1 MTSTDQRTRSVR
13 SWGAGTSAVV
23 RLLIALDEPVT
34 GVAIAR
40 EVGVS
45 QPRVSQVLAQ
55 LRTEGAVVALPHG
68 YLGDTAR
75 LLDLCLVHAKPYLVE
90 PKSHWYSTRTLI
102 DQAHRVLKVAE
113 SSQVRIAF
121 SADLGPDLL
130 APWRHP
136 TLSIVYADGRL
147 PLEHAGMV
155 PAEGPADASLVLRIT
170 NKAAS
175 LATTPPWCG
184 AANGLPMADPT
195 QQWKDLKHLG
205 GDDRDEAAD
214 RLRLAITNRTLP
226 RIT

>member
-1 MTSTDQRTRSVR
+1 MTATDQRTRSVR

-23 RLLIALDEPVT
+23 RLLIALDEPIN

-55 LRTEGAVVALPHG
+55 LRTEGAVVAPPHG
-68 YLGDTAR
+68 YLGDAAR
-75 LLDLCLVHAKPYLVE
+75 LLDLYLPHAKPYLVE
-90 PKSHWYSTRTLI
+90 PESYWYSTRTLM
-102 DQAHRVLKVAE
+102 DQARRVLTVAE

-121 SADLGPDLL
+121 FADLGPDLL

-155 PAEGPADASLVLRIT
+155 PAEGLADASLVLRIT
-170 NKAAS
+170 RKTAS
-175 LATTPPWCG
+175 LAATPPWCG
-184 AANGLPMADPT
+184 AADGLPMADPT
-195 QQWKDLKHLG
+195 QQWQDLKHFG
-205 GDDRDEAAD
+205 GEDRDEAAD

>member
-1 MTSTDQRTRSVR
+1 MTATDQRIRPVR

-23 RLLIALDEPVT
+23 RLLIALDEPIT

-55 LRTEGAVVALPHG
+55 LRHKGAVVASPNG
-68 YLGDTAR
+68 YRGDTAR
-75 LLDLCLVHAKPYLVE
+75 LLDLHLAHAKPYLVE
-90 PKSHWYSTRTLI
+90 PESYWYSTRPLM
-102 DQAHRVLKVAE
+102 DQARRVLTTAA

-136 TLSIVYADGRL
+136 TLSIVYADGQIPMEL
-147 PLEHAGMV
+147 AGMV
-155 PAEGPADASLVLRIT
+155 PAEGLTDASLVMRIT
-170 NKAAS
+170 DKSAS
-175 LATTPPWCG
+175 LAATQPWI
-184 AANGLPMADPT
+184 AEAEALPLADPT
-195 QQWKDLKHLG
+195 QQWWDLKHLSG
-205 GDDRDEAAD
+205 EDRDEAAD
-214 RLRLAITNRTLP
+214 RLRQAIINRTLP